1 MTTNNEKI
9 SRQTMLA
16 LLAAALL
23 SFTGILTETSM
34 NVTFPE
40 LTRIFNVSLDTVQ
53 WITTGYLLMVTIVMA
68 TTAFLL
74 KKFKSQRIHLFAAIA
89 FVIGDVMCATSPTFS
104 ILLTGRLIQAIATGL
119 STPLMFHIIFN
130 KIPAGRI
137 GSMTGLAGMVI
148 SLAPALGPTYG
159 GTVSSTMS
167 WRMIFW
173 LILPIIVISWWLGSH
188 YIRIDPV
195 GTGSFDILS
204 LALLATTLFSMVF
217 AVSKAGKYPVF
228 SSAVVL
234 PFLIGLIALGLFIYS
249 DTHGSSQLL
258 DIKILKWLSTSLSA
272 FTYFVLQFVNIGVSF
287 LIPVYCQYVLH
298 TSPFI
303 AGLVLLPGSLV
314 GAAISPYAGHLAD
327 IKGYALPIILGLI
340 SMTLGGGI
348 LFGIQSLL
356 TAWII
361 LLVYSFLRFGFNM
374 GFSNTISNA
383 MLNVPEKYTA
393 DVNSFFSM
401 LQQFAGSIGVGIMA
415 AVMAI
420 SQNNGTGNLAARSF
434 IGGRYDFLLATLLS
448 AAALIATIIN
458 FRIQRRHQSPQ
469 TN

>member
-9 SRQTMLA
+9 SRQTFLA

-40 LTRIFNVSLDTVQ
+40 LTKIFNVTLDTIQ

-68 TTAFLL
+68 TTAYLL
-74 KKFKSQRIHLFAAIA
+74 KKFKSQNIHLFAAIA
-89 FVIGDVMCATSPTFS
+89 FVVGDVMCAVSPSFP
-104 ILLTGRLIQAIATGL
+104 ILLSGRLIQAIATGL

-130 KIPAGRI
+130 RVPAGRI

-159 GTVSSTMS
+159 GTISSTMS

-195 GTGSFDILS
+195 GTCSFDVLS
-204 LALLATTLFSMVF
+204 LGLLAVTLFSLVYS
-217 AVSKAGKYPVF
+217 VSKAGKYPIL
-228 SSAVVL
+228 SSAVII
-234 PFLIGLIALGLFIYS
+234 PFIIGLIALALFIYS
-249 DTHGSSQLL
+249 DTHGQSQLL
-258 DIKILKWLSTSLSA
+258 DIRILKWLSTSLSA
-272 FTYFVLQFVNIGVSF
+272 FTYFVLQFVNIGISF

-303 AGLVLLPGSLV
+303 AGLVLLPGSLI

-327 IKGYALPIILGLI
+327 IKGYALPIILGLS
-340 SMTLGGGI
+340 SMTLGGI
-348 LFGIQSLL
+348 IFFGIQAVLS
-356 TAWII
+356 AWII
-361 LLVYSFLRFGFNM
+361 IFVYSFLRFGFNM

-383 MLNVPEKYTA
+383 MLNVPDQYTA
-393 DVNSFFSM
+393 DVNSLFSM
-401 LQQFAGSIGVGIMA
+401 LQQFAGSIGVGLMA

-434 IGGRYDFLLATLLS
+434 TGGRYDFLLATVLS
-448 AAALIATIIN
+448 ACALVAAIIN
-458 FRIQRRHQSPQ
+458 FRIQKKAKPIK
-469 TN
+469 

>member
-1 MTTNNEKI
+1 MSNSNEKI
-9 SRQTMLA
+9 SLQTYLA

-40 LTRIFNVSLDTVQ
+40 LTRVFNVTLDTIQ

-74 KKFKSQRIHLFAAIA
+74 KKFKSQTIHLSAAIA
-89 FVIGDVMCATSPTFS
+89 FVIGDVMCALSPNFP
-104 ILLTGRLIQAIATGL
+104 ILMSGRLIQAIATGL
-119 STPLMFHIIFN
+119 STPLMFHIIFSR
-130 KIPAGRI
+130 IPAQKVGA
-137 GSMTGLAGMVI
+137 MTGLAGMVI

-159 GTVSSTMS
+159 GTISSLMS

-173 LILPIIVISWWLGSH
+173 LILPIIVVSWWLGSH

-195 GTGSFDILS
+195 GTGSFDVLS
-204 LALLATTLFSMVF
+204 LGLLAATLFSLVF
-217 AVSKAGKYPVF
+217 DVSKAGKYDVF
-228 SSAVVL
+228 SSQVL
-234 PFLIGLIALGLFIYS
+234 IPFMIGLIALGLFIYS

-258 DIKILKWLSTSLSA
+258 DIRVLKWLSTSLSA

-287 LIPVYCQYVLH
+287 LIPVYCQYALH
-298 TSPFI
+298 SSPFI

-314 GAAISPYAGHLAD
+314 GAAISPFAGRLAD
-327 IKGYALPIILGLI
+327 VKGYALPIYIGLC
-340 SMTLGGGI
+340 SMTLGGLI
-348 LFGIQSLL
+348 FFGIQEFL

-383 MLNVPEKYTA
+383 MLNVPHKFRT
-393 DVNSFFSM
+393 DINSLFSM

-420 SQNNGTGNLAARSF
+420 NQNNGVGNLAARSF
-434 IGGRYDFLLATLLS
+434 TGGRYDFLLATMLS
-448 AAALIATIIN
+448 AAALIAAIIN
-458 FRIQRRHQSPQ
+458 FRIQKHKAELK
-469 TN
+469 